1 LDPAIFEIRLMASAP
16 SEKRQAPMRLLIKFN
31 LLLIFVFGVGIA
43 ITAYVAH
50 NFLQENAR
58 EEVVQQARLMMGAA
72 GGMRTYTSKQ
82 VGPLLAAHQS
92 DSKDFA
98 PQRVP
103 AYSATEV
110 FNYLRKEYPAYTYK
124 EATLNPT
131 NLRDQALGWE
141 ADVVEEFRNHPER
154 KERIGQ
160 RDTPEGTTLF
170 LARPM
175 TAAPECLTCHSV
187 PSAAP
192 ASMIASYG
200 PDHGF
205 GWKAGEVVAAQIV
218 SVPMSVPVGMAD
230 RAFQTLLISLSGVF
244 VFTLALLDLGL
255 IFIVV
260 HPVDQLARLADEIS
274 HGNLHVPELP
284 AKGSDEIAQLA
295 RSFNRMSQSL
305 TSALRI
311 NQPE

>member
-1 LDPAIFEIRLMASAP
+1 
-16 SEKRQAPMRLLIKFN
+16 MRLLIKFN

-43 ITAYVAH
+43 ITGYVAN

-92 DSKDFA
+92 DSKGFA

-141 ADVVEEFRNHPER
+141 VDVVEEFRNHPER

-160 RDTPEGTTLF
+160 RETPEGASLF

-175 TAAPECLTCHSV
+175 TAAPECLMCHSV
-187 PSAAP
+187 TSAAP

-230 RAFQTLLISLSGVF
+230 RAFKTLIISLSGVF

-260 HPVDQLARLADEIS
+260 HPVDQLSCLADEIS
-274 HGNLHVPELP
+274 NGNLHVPELP
-284 AKGSDEIAQLA
+284 AKGWDEIAQLA

-305 TSALRI
+305 TTATRF